1 MEKLL
6 KIFLCILFTS
16 VSVMSCSQGNE
27 TATQKNKNAE
37 LKSSS
42 KEVKNKTGK
51 DSKILII
58 YYSSSGTT
66 EKVANVIK
74 SKTGADLYLIK
85 TNPPYPTEQ
94 EALGKEMAL
103 ERENGNIRDLSGQ
116 LPELS
121 GYDIILIGGPVW
133 SGEPSNPIQKYLSMT
148 NFGGKKVAGFW
159 TAYAEPGDYANKFKK
174 LVNNAKISD
183 GLSFV
188 NTEVSNE
195 TVLNS
200 KINTW
205 LNTLGIL

>member
-1 MEKLL
+1 MKKIA
-6 KIFLCILFTS
+6 KIFLCVLFIS
-16 VSVMSCSQGNE
+16 ISMISCSQGNKGGKISN
-27 TATQKNKNAE
+27 T
-37 LKSSS
+37 
-42 KEVKNKTGK
+42 NKT
-51 DSKILII
+51 LII
-58 YYSSSGTT
+58 YYSASGTT
-66 EKVANVIK
+66 EKVAK
-74 SKTGADLYLIK
+74 ELQRKTKGDIYFIK
-85 TNPPYPTEQ
+85 TNMPYSTDQ
-94 EALGKEMAL
+94 EVLGKEMAL

-148 NFGGKKVAGFW
+148 NFGEKKVAGFW

-174 LVNNAKISD
+174 LVNNAKILD